1 MFIEF
6 FFYAFIN
13 SVKTLRLS
21 FLPIFCDAP
30 KSGQIVFQRPATQ
43 TMDQLTDLHH
53 DIFSLLL
60 FLCIVVF
67 YLLAQLIYK
76 FRATNFSTPRNFF
89 FKAHTILEICW
100 TVIPMLV
107 VLFILYPS
115 FALLY
120 AMDELKDPLLTVKI
134 IGHQWYWTYEI
145 PISYS
150 RTAIKKVITFDSY
163 MLSEE
168 DLPYGGFRL
177 LEVDNRL
184 RLPAKSVIR
193 LLITSTDVL
202 HSWAVPSFGIKV
214 DACPGRLNQAS
225 VYIER
230 LGVFFGQCSEIC
242 GINHGFMPIT
252 VESLVMEKFLK
263 TMK

>member
-1 MFIEF
+1 MSILNFKYF
-6 FFYAFIN
+6 FF
-13 SVKTLRLS
+13 SVIDVIYVS
-21 FLPIFCDAP
+21 FDRALYDSPRQ
-30 KSGQIVFQRPATQ
+30 GQLIFQRPATQ
-43 TMDQLTDLHH
+43 TMEQLTDLHH

-67 YLLAQLIYK
+67 YLLVQLVYK
-76 FRATNFSTPRNFF
+76 FRATNFQTPRNFF
-89 FKAHTILEICW
+89 FKAHTVLEIFW
-100 TVIPMLV
+100 TIIPMFI

-145 PISYS
+145 PISYKNTEIQ
-150 RTAIKKVITFDSY
+150 RVVTFDSY
-163 MLSEE
+163 MLAEE
-168 DLPYGGFRL
+168 DLPFGGFRL

-184 RLPAKSVIR
+184 RLPIRTVIR

-202 HSWAVPSFGIKV
+202 HSWAVPSFGVKV

-225 VYIER
+225 VLLER
-230 LGVFFGQCSEIC
+230 LGIFFGQCSEIC

-252 VESLVMEKFLK
+252 VESLLIEDFLK
-263 TMK
+263 KMK